1 MTLIPH
7 ICGKRSLQMP
17 IGGCPIMRFVGVE
30 DEVVNQGSV
39 ISLTDGVYA
48 YDGNGNEI
56 EYTVT
61 PTYVDTSVLGEY
73 VVEYVARGWSGDKIT
88 IPCLKPKLY
97 TSCNYSVL
105 RANRTI
111 TVIQER
117 AVVCSAQ
124 TCYVKTACS

>member
-1 MTLIPH
+1 MTLLPH

-17 IGGCPIMRFVGVE
+17 TSGCPVIHFVGVE
-30 DEVVNQGSV
+30 DEVVNQDSV

-61 PTYVDTSVLGEY
+61 PTDVDTSVLGEH
-73 VVEYVARGWSGDKIT
+73 VVEYVARGKSGGKVT
-88 IPCLKPKLY
+88 IPCLKPKLH
-97 TSCNYSVL
+97 TSCDYSVL
-105 RANRTI
+105 RVNRTI
-111 TVIQER
+111 TVIQEE

-124 TCYVKTACS
+124 TCYAKTACS